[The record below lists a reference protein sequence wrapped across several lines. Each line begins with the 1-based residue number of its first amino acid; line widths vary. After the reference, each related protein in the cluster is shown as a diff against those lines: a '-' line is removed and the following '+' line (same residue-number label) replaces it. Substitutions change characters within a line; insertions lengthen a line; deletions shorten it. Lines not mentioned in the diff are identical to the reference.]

1 MQSLTRWRI
10 RSNIQTHGLLWAVR
24 HETARNLRAGCCPER
39 AFALAMAKLH
49 WPLHLIKRLTS

>member
-1 MQSLTRWRI
+1 MESLTRWRI

-39 AFALAMAKLH
+39 AFALAMASCTG
-49 WPLHLIKRLTS
+49 RYFASTT